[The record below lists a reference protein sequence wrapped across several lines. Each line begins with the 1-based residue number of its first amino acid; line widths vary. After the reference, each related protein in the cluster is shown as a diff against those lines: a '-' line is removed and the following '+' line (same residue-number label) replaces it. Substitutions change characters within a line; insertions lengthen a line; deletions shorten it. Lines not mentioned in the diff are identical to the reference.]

1 MPKIYNY
8 FIMNTI
14 THNNRGTFSVSFFA
28 RKTQYSSVATVY
40 VRITINRASKDL
52 STHQKIPL
60 DKWDVRRYC
69 YKGNSETARTIN
81 HHLDIIKS
89 RLFLIHTDLIAQG
102 KPVTLSAVVD
112 EYLGLGKRKYTVIGT
127 IDFHNK
133 QKIPTVSK
141 ATLERYETMKMHI
154 QNFMRTHYGKE
165 DIYLY
170 DLNMEFVR
178 SFEGYLRFV
187 RGCNHNSTMKYIKNF
202 RTVILMAVENEWL
215 RKDPFSA
222 YKVTLQKVEITPL
235 TLEELERIEKKKFTS
250 DRLSRVRDVFVF
262 CCYTG
267 YSYSDVAKL
276 APENV
281 LPDEQGNLWIRS
293 SRIKTKIQEDVPL
306 LPQAKQL
313 IDKYKSDPE
322 CLYRNR
328 LLPVLSNQKY
338 NAYLKEIAVLC
349 NISINLTTHVARHTY
364 ATRCLTLGVPIET
377 VSKTM
382 GHTNTR
388 MTSHYAKITEAK
400 ILNEMYPLMR

>member
-1 MPKIYNY
+1 
-8 FIMNTI
+8 MNTI

-178 SFEGYLRFV
+178 SCEGYLRFV
-187 RGCNHNSTMKYIKNF
+187 R
-202 RTVILMAVENEWL
+202 
-215 RKDPFSA
+215 
-222 YKVTLQKVEITPL
+222 
-235 TLEELERIEKKKFTS
+235 
-250 DRLSRVRDVFVF
+250 
-262 CCYTG
+262 
-267 YSYSDVAKL
+267 
-276 APENV
+276 
-281 LPDEQGNLWIRS
+281 
-293 SRIKTKIQEDVPL
+293 
-306 LPQAKQL
+306 
-313 IDKYKSDPE
+313 
-322 CLYRNR
+322 
-328 LLPVLSNQKY
+328 
-338 NAYLKEIAVLC
+338 
-349 NISINLTTHVARHTY
+349 
-364 ATRCLTLGVPIET
+364 
-377 VSKTM
+377 
-382 GHTNTR
+382 
-388 MTSHYAKITEAK
+388 
-400 ILNEMYPLMR
+400 

>member
-1 MPKIYNY
+1 MGI
-8 FIMNTI
+8 I
-14 THNNRGTFSVSFFA
+14 THNSRETFSVSFFA
-28 RKTQYSSVATVY
+28 RKTQRSSVATVY

-60 DKWDVRRYC
+60 DKWDAKRYC
-69 YKGNSETARTIN
+69 YKGNSETARVIN

-89 RLFLIHTDLIAQG
+89 RLFQIQTDLIAQG

-112 EYLGLGKRKYTVIGT
+112 EYLGLGKRRHTVIGT

-141 ATLERYETMKMHI
+141 ATLERYRTTKMHV
-154 QNFMRTHYGKE
+154 QNFMRLHYGKE
-165 DIYLY
+165 DMYLY
-170 DLNMEFVR
+170 DLNMEFIR
-178 SFEGYLRFV
+178 SFEGYFRSV

-202 RTVILMAVENEWL
+202 RTIILMAVENEWL

-235 TLEELERIEKKKFTS
+235 TLEELERIEKKEFAN

-349 NISINLTTHVARHTY
+349 SISINLTTHCARHTF
-364 ATRCLTLGVPIET
+364 ATNALSHGMPVESLAKMLGHSNI
-377 VSKTM
+377 KT
-382 GHTNTR
+382 TQI
-388 MTSHYAKITEAK
+388 YAKITDHK
-400 ILNEMYPLMR
+400 LNQDMENLEKAIYKM

>member
-8 FIMNTI
+8 FIMGII
-14 THNNRGTFSVSFFA
+14 THNSRETFSVSFFA
-28 RKTQYSSVATVY
+28 RKTQRSSVATVY

-60 DKWDVRRYC
+60 DKWDAKRYC
-69 YKGNSETARTIN
+69 YKGNSETARVIN

-89 RLFLIHTDLIAQG
+89 RLFQIQTDLIAQG
-102 KPVTLSAVVD
+102 KPVTLSAVMD
-112 EYLGLGKRKYTVIGT
+112 EYLGLGKRRHTVIGT

-141 ATLERYETMKMHI
+141 ATLERYRTTKMHV
-154 QNFMRTHYGKE
+154 QNFMRLHYGKE
-165 DIYLY
+165 DMYLY
-170 DLNMEFVR
+170 DLNMEFIR
-178 SFEGYLRFV
+178 SFEGYFRSV

-202 RTVILMAVENEWL
+202 RTIILMAVENEWL

-235 TLEELERIEKKKFTS
+235 TLEELERIEKKEFAN

-281 LPDEQGNLWIRS
+281 LPDW
-293 SRIKTKIQEDVPL
+293 
-306 LPQAKQL
+306 
-313 IDKYKSDPE
+313 
-322 CLYRNR
+322 
-328 LLPVLSNQKY
+328 
-338 NAYLKEIAVLC
+338 
-349 NISINLTTHVARHTY
+349 
-364 ATRCLTLGVPIET
+364 
-377 VSKTM
+377 
-382 GHTNTR
+382 
-388 MTSHYAKITEAK
+388 
-400 ILNEMYPLMR
+400 LNY

>member
-1 MPKIYNY
+1 M
-8 FIMNTI
+8 
-14 THNNRGTFSVSFFA
+14 SFFA
-28 RKTQYSSVATVY
+28 RKTQRSSVATVY

-60 DKWDVRRYC
+60 DKWDAKRYC
-69 YKGNSETARTIN
+69 YKGNSETARVIN

-89 RLFLIHTDLIAQG
+89 RLFQIQTDLIAQG

-112 EYLGLGKRKYTVIGT
+112 EYLGLGKRRHTVIGT

-141 ATLERYETMKMHI
+141 ATLERYRTTKMHV
-154 QNFMRTHYGKE
+154 QNFMRLHYGKE
-165 DIYLY
+165 DMYLY
-170 DLNMEFVR
+170 DLNMEFIR
-178 SFEGYLRFV
+178 SFEGYFRSV

-202 RTVILMAVENEWL
+202 RTIILMAVENEWL

-235 TLEELERIEKKKFTS
+235 TLEELERIEKKEFAN

-349 NISINLTTHVARHTY
+349 SISINLTTHCARHTF
-364 ATRCLTLGVPIET
+364 ATNALSHGMPVESLAKMLGHSNI
-377 VSKTM
+377 KT
-382 GHTNTR
+382 TQI
-388 MTSHYAKITEAK
+388 YAKITDHK
-400 ILNEMYPLMR
+400 LNQDMENLEKAIYKM